1 MASRCRGLEQ
11 AERANYLLA
20 IQAGFLL
27 GLLIT
32 GMVADLLR
40 KTRYQAVHVFGGGVF
55 LLIGVQVLL
64 AFGITS
70 GLFAI
75 WFLYGLLSSAT
86 FLAYAAQT
94 AHFSDDVSG
103 RAMTA
108 MNFLMFA
115 LPFLSVGDRR
125 SYRVLSRRCAW
136 QIFSRSTRNSVVDY
150 YRSSV
155 ALHSILYFPG
165 NLKVKCLI

>member
-1 MASRCRGLEQ
+1 MYASSGAAFVSYQTLWADPWLRDVAGLEQ

-70 GLFAI
+70 GL
-75 WFLYGLLSSAT
+75 L
-86 FLAYAAQT
+86 Q
-94 AHFSDDVSG
+94 SG
-103 RAMTA
+103 FYMACFHLQHSWLRCA
-108 MNFLMFA
+108 NS
-115 LPFLSVGDRR
+115 PFLG
-125 SYRVLSRRCAW
+125 
-136 QIFSRSTRNSVVDY
+136 
-150 YRSSV
+150 
-155 ALHSILYFPG
+155 
-165 NLKVKCLI
+165 